1 MLATMC
7 AVSALGAAA
16 AALAPMSDEAPVAL
30 NAVNAV
36 IAVVL
41 LVVVWCA
48 SHRIWLHVISL
59 AVVAGVTSVVA
70 AAATPQGAAGLA
82 ISYVWVPVFAAF
94 FFSRRV
100 ARAYV
105 ATIVAAFGGALAVN
119 PFPGAVNVWFLTALT
134 TAVAAEAI
142 AITVRRLESL
152 AVTDPLTGALN
163 RDGLQRDGER
173 LLATARRDGSDVTV
187 VVIDL
192 DGFKRVNDTVG
203 HAGGDQILVDLVA
216 AWRPV
221 LRPADLLGRQGGDEF
236 VLVLWQT
243 GRAGA
248 EALLERL
255 LGLSPIA
262 WSSGVAVA
270 VPGDRLSAVLERADG
285 EMYRAKSRQRT

>member
-1 MLATMC
+1 
-7 AVSALGAAA
+7 
-16 AALAPMSDEAPVAL
+16 
-30 NAVNAV
+30 
-36 IAVVL
+36 
-41 LVVVWCA
+41 
-48 SHRIWLHVISL
+48 
-59 AVVAGVTSVVA
+59 VVAGVTSVVA

-105 ATIVAAFGGALAVN
+105 ATIVAAFGGDRGGQGGEE
-119 PFPGAVNVWFLTALT
+119 PDIDGARERVDRQR
-134 TAVAAEAI
+134 AAEAI

-270 VPGDRLSAVLERADG
+270 VPGDRLAAVLERADG